1 MKTAKFRSRQRSTQ
15 RGTALMEALMVNMVL
30 LPVLGGI
37 IFFRETYSAKIQS
50 LQNARAYAWTYAF
63 SSCDT
68 VPDNAA
74 ILVHDNFGT
83 PVAGD
88 GIASNGDDLQ
98 SELSGTGNAV
108 PSTGTSLDGDPNY
121 TNNVFGT
128 GSTSIGGQ
136 NMGTVNATS
145 TTQMSFGSG
154 LLRVTGA
161 QVTSSEHV
169 QCNPWPA
176 NESDIEDTFIQS
188 ARDLANW

>member
-1 MKTAKFRSRQRSTQ
+1 M
-15 RGTALMEALMVNMVL
+15 
-30 LPVLGGI
+30 
-37 IFFRETYSAKIQS
+37 
-50 LQNARAYAWTYAF
+50 
-63 SSCDT
+63 
-68 VPDNAA
+68 
-74 ILVHDNFGT
+74 
-83 PVAGD
+83 
-88 GIASNGDDLQ
+88 
-98 SELSGTGNAV
+98 SGTGNAV

-154 LLRVTGA
+154 LLHVTGA

-176 NESDIEDTFIQS
+176 NASDIEDTFIQS